1 MTNECTALFKQQQD
15 MAQCIIK
22 LQDHRLPLSKQYV
35 VLTYSFQPYPQ
46 TAAVPG
52 TGVWKYQ
59 LLTKK
64 KKAWKTLI
72 KKEECGRMDLS
83 SR

>member
-64 KKAWKTLI
+64 KSLENFN
-72 KKEECGRMDLS
+72 KKRGMWQNGFIQ
-83 SR
+83 